1 MLVVPVIVL
10 HLLAPLDLYKNGIMV
25 KHCATVQSI
34 ARIIFVLQTHILL
47 FT

>member
-25 KHCATVQSI
+25 MPCATVQSL
-34 ARIIFVLQTHILL
+34 ARIIFVLQNHNLL